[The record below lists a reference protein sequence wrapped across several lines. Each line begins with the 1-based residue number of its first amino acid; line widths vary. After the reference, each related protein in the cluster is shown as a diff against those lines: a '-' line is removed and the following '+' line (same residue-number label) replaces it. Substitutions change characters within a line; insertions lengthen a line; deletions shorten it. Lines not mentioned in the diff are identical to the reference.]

1 MAFLELNWL
10 GSNSILVFWTTS
22 GIMSHFLAFETLYQ
36 TEVFLVGLGM
46 EILATVFFYMVHT
59 SKVRNFFNLG
69 GAMVSLVDIGV
80 IFFMKVMFIMTI
92 VVTVFMRVEPKMNM
106 FIM

>member
-1 MAFLELNWL
+1 M
-10 GSNSILVFWTTS
+10 
-22 GIMSHFLAFETLYQ
+22 
-36 TEVFLVGLGM
+36 
-46 EILATVFFYMVHT
+46 ATVFFCRVL
-59 SKVRNFFNLG
+59 SKVKNFFNLA

-92 VVTVFMRVEPKMNM
+92 VVTVFMRVEPRMNM